1 MKPETASMNKEM
13 ISQGD
18 IWLVDFN
25 PTIGDEIKKIRPAV
39 VINSDFATGL
49 DLKIVAPI
57 TTWRKDFE
65 KIWWLFKLK
74 PSKQTGLKEDSS
86 ANCYQ
91 MRCVS
96 VSRFLD
102 KLGSCGKDIEEIVA
116 TAQNCLEIV

>member
-1 MKPETASMNKEM
+1 MNNEI

-18 IWLVDFN
+18 IWLIDFN

-39 VINSDFATGL
+39 VLNGDFATGL
-49 DLKIVAPI
+49 DLKIVAPV
-57 TTWRKDFE
+57 TTWRNDFE
-65 KIWWLFKLK
+65 KIWWLYKLK
-74 PSKQTGLKEDSS
+74 PTMQTGLKEDSS

-96 VSRFLD
+96 VSRFLK
-102 KLGSCGKDIEEIVA
+102 KLGSCGKDIVEIVA